1 MALQLLFQRDQNANP
16 MTPAAARSF
25 AKDRLGKDLDAVSFC
40 LSLADGVELARRAID
55 ALLSATAENWRLH
68 RMTPVDRNVLRLG
81 AYELKFA
88 TEPTPPAV
96 AIDEAVELARR
107 YGSEDSPAFVN
118 GILDKIAKAT

>member
-1 MALQLLFQRDQNANP
+1 
-16 MTPAAARSF
+16 MTPAVAKSF
-25 AKDRLGKDLDAVSFC
+25 AKDRLGKDADAVSFC
-40 LSLADGVELARRAID
+40 LSLADGVEAARRAID

-88 TEPTPPAV
+88 TEPTPPAI

-118 GILDKIAKAT
+118 GILDKIAKATS